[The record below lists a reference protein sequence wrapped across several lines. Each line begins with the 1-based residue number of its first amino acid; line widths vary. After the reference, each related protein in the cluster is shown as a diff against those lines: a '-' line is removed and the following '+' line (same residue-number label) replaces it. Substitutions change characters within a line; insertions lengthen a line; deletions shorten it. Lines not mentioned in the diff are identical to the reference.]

1 MFERFDAP
9 GSKRHLVLPRTTS
22 VMFGGIHGDHED
34 NDNEKTAE
42 IHGVTC
48 DGCPATWRTN
58 TASTTSSC
66 DSMRL
71 AATGCSYHRG
81 GPLEIHTT
89 AGTSIQ
95 DKDVSQDR
103 QQNDE
108 AAKFQGIACHSCDAR
123 SIHGAL
129 WECEDCS
136 SYKLC
141 TTCYLNGVHDHDHM
155 FARLDAP
162 RKRYQ
167 VAPRASSVMYG
178 GSLSGHERTVNERA
192 VHNITCKSCSH
203 RGIVGTRWKCA
214 VCIDY
219 DLCSK
224 CFRDHVH
231 DLDHVFL
238 RFNEPGS
245 PGLHVVPQR
254 IYECRRTADTS
265 AKHKDACGT
274 RQEDKHARKRK
285 ASPDGDRCGPNK
297 LARELRQ
304 LKETLQ
310 CAICM
315 ERRRNVAFLCG
326 HSSCADCAKTLEHC
340 HMCRVRIRK
349 ITLY

>member
-1 MFERFDAP
+1 MMHPAV
-9 GSKRHLVLPRTTS
+9 K
-22 VMFGGIHGDHED
+22 
-34 NDNEKTAE
+34 AE
-42 IHGVTC
+42 IHGVAC
-48 DGCPATWRTN
+48 NGCRHGIVGARWKCAVCSNYDICTSCYMAHEHCVDHFFLRFNAPGSHGMLVPPRG
-58 TASTTSSC
+58 AS
-66 DSMRL
+66 
-71 AATGCSYHRG
+71 GN
-81 GPLEIHTT
+81 PPT

-192 VHNITCKSCSH
+192 VHNITCKGCSH

-214 VCIDY
+214 VCFDY
-219 DLCSK
+219 DLCSE
-224 CFRDHVH
+224 CFRDHGH

-254 IYECRRTADTS
+254 IYEWRRTADTS

-285 ASPDGDRCGPNK
+285 GSPNGDRCGPSK
-297 LARELRQ
+297 LARELRE

-315 ERRRNVAFLCG
+315 ERERNVAFLCG

-349 ITLY
+349 KITLY